1 MMFIDDNGYIEYNIK
16 DHSIID
22 IWITE
27 RRNMEEIKLIKDI
40 VASPNADTLSNRL
53 MNAKV
58 ELNATRNFLND
69 AGNFRTD
76 DYDMGLSCE
85 VILSKYIE
93 YLQYKVEMLEKMHTK
108 LQNNK
113 YIKRDELL
121 ELTTVPKKKKPNT
134 KKEVSCSIPY
144 TSSDNADMLLL

>member
-1 MMFIDDNGYIEYNIK
+1 MD
-16 DHSIID
+16 
-22 IWITE
+22 
-27 RRNMEEIKLIKDI
+27 EIKLIKDI

-121 ELTTVPKKKKPNT
+121 EELATIPKKKKPNT
-134 KKEVSCSIPY
+134 KKEVSCFIPY
-144 TSSDNADMLLL
+144 TSSDNVDMLI

>member
-1 MMFIDDNGYIEYNIK
+1 MD
-16 DHSIID
+16 
-22 IWITE
+22 
-27 RRNMEEIKLIKDI
+27 EIKLIKDI

-58 ELNATRNFLND
+58 ELNVTRNFLND

-85 VILSKYIE
+85 VIISKYIE
-93 YLQYKVEMLEKMHTK
+93 YLQYKVKMLEKMNTK

-113 YIKRDELL
+113 YIKRDELP
-121 ELTTVPKKKKPNT
+121 ELTTVHKKSDA
-134 KKEVSCSIPY
+134 KKEVSYSIPY
-144 TSSDNADMLLL
+144 TSSNNVDMLLL

>member
-1 MMFIDDNGYIEYNIK
+1 MD
-16 DHSIID
+16 
-22 IWITE
+22 
-27 RRNMEEIKLIKDI
+27 EIKLIKDI

-58 ELNATRNFLND
+58 ELNAIRNFLND
-69 AGNFRTD
+69 AGNFCTD

-85 VILSKYIE
+85 MILSKYIE
-93 YLQYKVEMLEKMHTK
+93 YLQYKVKMLETMHTK

-121 ELTTVPKKKKPNT
+121 EELTTIPKKKKPNT

>member
-1 MMFIDDNGYIEYNIK
+1 MD
-16 DHSIID
+16 
-22 IWITE
+22 
-27 RRNMEEIKLIKDI
+27 EIKLIKDI
-40 VASPNADTLSNRL
+40 IASPNADTLNNRL

-58 ELNATRNFLND
+58 ELNVTRNFLND

-93 YLQYKVEMLEKMHTK
+93 YLQYKVKMLEKMHSK

-113 YIKRDELL
+113 YIKRDELPY
-121 ELTTVPKKKKPNT
+121 LTIVPNKRKPNI

-144 TSSDNADMLLL
+144 TSSDNVDMLLL

>member
-1 MMFIDDNGYIEYNIK
+1 MD
-16 DHSIID
+16 
-22 IWITE
+22 
-27 RRNMEEIKLIKDI
+27 EIKLIKDI

-93 YLQYKVEMLEKMHTK
+93 YLQYKVKMLEKIHTK

-113 YIKRDELL
+113 YIKKDEAP
-121 ELTTVPKKKKPNT
+121 ELTTVHKKSDAKTIHKKSDA
-134 KKEVSCSIPY
+134 KKEVSYSIPY
-144 TSSDNADMLLL
+144 TSSDNSDMLLL

>member
-1 MMFIDDNGYIEYNIK
+1 MD
-16 DHSIID
+16 
-22 IWITE
+22 
-27 RRNMEEIKLIKDI
+27 EIKLIKDI

-69 AGNFRTD
+69 AGNFSTD
-76 DYDMGLSCE
+76 DYDIGFSCE

-93 YLQYKVEMLEKMHTK
+93 YLQYKVKMLEKMHTK

-121 ELTTVPKKKKPNT
+121 EELTTIPKKKKPNT

-144 TSSDNADMLLL
+144 TSSDNADMLLLQKEFEIF